1 MNYMELW
8 MKQKKELLDAIKIG
22 KEEDKSDY
30 NKDTYHLVRE
40 GKEAADRL
48 ARMCELECEL
58 YFCDEDE
65 IKVDAYADSP
75 VINCDVAKEDSE
87 K

>member
-8 MKQKKELLDAIKIG
+8 MKQKKELLETIRIG
-22 KEEDKSDY
+22 NEEDKKSY
-30 NKDTYHLVRE
+30 NQETYHLIQE
-40 GKEAADRL
+40 GNAAADRL

-65 IKVDAYADSP
+65 IKVDACVDSL

-87 K
+87 E

>member
-8 MKQKKELLDAIKIG
+8 MKQKRELLKAIKIG
-22 KEEDKSDY
+22 KEEDKLPYNSD
-30 NKDTYHLVRE
+30 THHLVLE

-58 YFCDEDE
+58 YFCDEDDA
-65 IKVDAYADSP
+65 KVDAYADSL

-87 K
+87 E

>member
-8 MKQKKELLDAIKIG
+8 MKQKKELLEAIKTG

-48 ARMCELECEL
+48 ARMCEMECEL

-65 IKVDAYADSP
+65 AKTYADNL

-87 K
+87 E